1 MFYITWSGHAY
12 SFIFFLY
19 YMERACFTVYIVF
32 MFKSGE
38 MNSRSPS
45 RSNSMSPEGKKK
57 VFGAGTMTQVEDEMS
72 QHMMPDDT
80 RTTYASIQTKALAI
94 QACGILFFCALFSF
108 KHKNI

>member
-1 MFYITWSGHAY
+1 
-12 SFIFFLY
+12 
-19 YMERACFTVYIVF
+19 MERACFTVYIVF

-57 VFGAGTMTQVEDEMS
+57 VFGAPTACRSGTMTQVEDEMS

-108 KHKNI
+108 KHKNIW